1 LTSEVKYSAS
11 TAKASEVNSEEPKP
25 LKNTVT
31 TPLDRSTF

>member
-25 LKNTVT
+25 L
-31 TPLDRSTF
+31 